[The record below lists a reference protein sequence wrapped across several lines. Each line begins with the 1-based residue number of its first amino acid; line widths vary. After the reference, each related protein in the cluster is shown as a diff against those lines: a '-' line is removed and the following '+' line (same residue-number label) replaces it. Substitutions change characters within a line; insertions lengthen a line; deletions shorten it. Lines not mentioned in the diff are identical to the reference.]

1 MNVVLWIAQAALAF
15 VFLMAGGMKVMKT
28 KAELAEQMGWVEEF
42 DASRILSI
50 GVLEVLGAIGLILP
64 GATGIG
70 PQLVPLAAIG
80 LAAMMVMAAQLH
92 LRRSEM
98 PNVAVNGILLVGLLF
113 VAVGRF
119 FDYVV

>member
-1 MNVVLWIAQAALAF
+1 MNVVLWIVQAVLAF
-15 VFLMAGGMKVMKT
+15 VFLMAGAMKIAKT
-28 KAELAEQMGWVEEF
+28 KEQLAEQMGWVEEF

-80 LAAMMVMAAQLH
+80 LGVMMVLAAQVH

-98 PNVAVNGILLVGLLF
+98 PNVAVNGILLLGLLV